1 MSRFVRHAYKSVA
14 SGLKYHTLHQR
25 LLKSTDTYLALARV
39 NKGGCTISSSHSLL
53 IVFTKDELSKFP
65 DDYLD
70 STCPKNIEEV
80 VQVME
85 VGDEFGTTVNKLLH
99 DYNHFKLHEEPN
111 LTAINMLR
119 GYGLPSAVAATLGFL
134 VVEFKYWKQL
144 KKEYLGKLSS
154 FSIPGGIH
162 FRLNDVPRSLLQ
174 QLKGNCQLKVPSSF
188 KVNFCKLNRADKPL
202 ERDDGSMV
210 SPSTKRK
217 MCVLLNGFEVEL
229 NQNIMWPDGSHSC
242 KSMLSGMQ

>member
-39 NKGGCTISSSHSLL
+39 
-53 IVFTKDELSKFP
+53 DELSKFP

-144 KKEYLGKLSS
+144 KKEYLAIERELSTES
-154 FSIPGGIH
+154 A
-162 FRLNDVPRSLLQ
+162 
-174 QLKGNCQLKVPSSF
+174 K
-188 KVNFCKLNRADKPL
+188 
-202 ERDDGSMV
+202 
-210 SPSTKRK
+210 
-217 MCVLLNGFEVEL
+217 
-229 NQNIMWPDGSHSC
+229 
-242 KSMLSGMQ
+242 